1 MKQLKYFFEH
11 ETFGPDFWRR
21 EGPADVT
28 ILAPIAAEVNNGHP
42 VPYGFNAPN
51 GTYITDVPPQ
61 TNFVSPPALPSQS
74 YVSLKLDFQPCD
86 GYKALMTTRVPA
98 VLLNTTG
105 ILKQNVDTL
114 VQAIYQPLGSFGK
127 CELSLPGGP
136 ANT

>member
-61 TNFVSPPALPSQS
+61 TNFVSPPHATVSKLRVSETRFPALRWVQSSDDHAGSGCSSEYDWDPQTERGHPGPSDISASWFIRQ
-74 YVSLKLDFQPCD
+74 
-86 GYKALMTTRVPA
+86 M
-98 VLLNTTG
+98 
-105 ILKQNVDTL
+105 
-114 VQAIYQPLGSFGK
+114 
-127 CELSLPGGP
+127 
-136 ANT
+136 